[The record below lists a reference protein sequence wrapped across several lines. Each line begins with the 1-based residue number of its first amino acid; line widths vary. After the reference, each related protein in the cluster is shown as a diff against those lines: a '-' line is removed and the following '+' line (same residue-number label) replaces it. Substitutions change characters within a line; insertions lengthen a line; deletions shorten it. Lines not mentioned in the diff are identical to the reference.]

1 MIHLGKM
8 RVRDCAGVTR
18 REVLQVGGA
27 SLLGLSLPDLFRAQT
42 LGAMDSAKDI
52 SVILLFL
59 WGGPPHQDTFDLKPA
74 APDSIRGPYRPIAT
88 QVPGI
93 QFGELLPRLAQTNK
107 LFTIVRSA
115 THRETEHPRAAHY
128 MMTGNQ
134 VIRGAEWPNLGAT
147 ISKFVRGRRNPIGS
161 VVVGPRLVDQPITPT
176 GQDGGFLGN
185 GFSPFRVADPLQPL
199 DKIAA
204 LAPETALAPERAAL
218 RERLFYTIDGYQ
230 RHVES
235 SQTQVH
241 DSAYERAFA
250 LATSR
255 EAKRAFDL
263 GLETDKVRDQYGRY
277 AFGQGVLMARRLV
290 EAGVRFVQV
299 NWREHP
305 IREYGFDNHGDN
317 FNKLKQHQAPQIDQ
331 TVTALLTDLR
341 DRGLLSNTLV
351 LMTGEFGRTPKI
363 NASAGRDHWP
373 FCFSYLIAGAS
384 IPGGRVIG
392 ASDQFAA
399 YPADDP
405 VSPENTAASVF
416 RLIGLDLH
424 KLHILK
430 IVDETEGIPHLFS

>member
-1 MIHLGKM
+1 MIRLGDM
-8 RVRDCAGVTR
+8 LARDCAGVTR
-18 REVLQVGGA
+18 REFLQVGGA
-27 SLLGLSLPDLFRAQT
+27 SVLGLSLSDLFRAQA
-42 LGAMDSAKDI
+42 LGAADPGKDVA
-52 SVILLFL
+52 VIFLFL
-59 WGGPPHQDTFDLKPA
+59 WGGPPHQDTFDLKPS
-74 APDSIRGPYRPIAT
+74 APDSIRGPYQPIAT
-88 QVPGI
+88 QTPGI
-93 QFGELLPRLAQTNK
+93 RFGELLPRLAQNNK

-134 VIRGAEWPNLGAT
+134 VIRGAEWPNMGAT
-147 ISKFVRGRRNPIGS
+147 VGKFVRGRRNPLGS
-161 VVVGPRLVDQPITPT
+161 VVVGPRLIDQPITPN

-185 GFSPFRVADPLQPL
+185 GYSPFRVADPLQPL

-204 LAPETALAPERAAL
+204 MSPEQALAPERAAL
-218 RERLFYTIDGYQ
+218 RERLFHTIDEYQ
-230 RHVES
+230 QHVES

-263 GLETDKVRDQYGRY
+263 SLETDRVRDQYGRY
-277 AFGQGVLMARRLV
+277 AFGQGVLMARRLI

-317 FNKLKQHQAPQIDQ
+317 FNKLKGHQAPQIDQ
-331 TVTALLTDLR
+331 TVTALLTDLTS
-341 DRGLLSNTLV
+341 RGLASKTLV

-363 NASAGRDHWP
+363 NAAAGRDHWP
-373 FCFSYLIAGAS
+373 FCFSYLIAGAG

-405 VSPENTAASVF
+405 VSPENTTASVF
-416 RLIGLDLH
+416 RLVGLDL
-424 KLHILK
+424 KRLRELK
-430 IVDETEGIPHLFS
+430 IVDETEGIPHLFG

>member
-1 MIHLGKM
+1 
-8 RVRDCAGVTR
+8 VSR
-18 REVLQVGGA
+18 REFLRVGGT
-27 SLLGLSLPDLFRAQT
+27 SLFGLSLPGLFQAQAE
-42 LGAMDSAKDI
+42 GAADPTNDI
-52 SVILLFL
+52 SCIFLFL
-59 WGGPPHQDTFDLKPA
+59 WGGPPHQDTFDLKPS
-74 APDSIRGPYRPIAT
+74 APDGIRGPYQPIAT
-88 QVPGI
+88 RVPGI
-93 QFGELLPRLAQTNK
+93 RFGELLPRLAASNQR
-107 LFTIVRSA
+107 FTIIRSA

-134 VIRGAEWPNLGAT
+134 VIRGSEWPNMGATVSKFARGRKNALGA
-147 ISKFVRGRRNPIGS
+147 
-161 VVVGPRLVDQPITPT
+161 VVVGPRMVDQPITPT

-199 DKIAA
+199 DKIATLSPA
-204 LAPETALAPERAAL
+204 EPLAPVRAEL
-218 RERLFYTIDGYQ
+218 RERLLHSIEDYQ
-230 RHVES
+230 RHIES

-263 GLETDKVRDQYGRY
+263 GLEPEAVRDRYGRY

-317 FNKLKQHQAPQIDQ
+317 FNKLKHHQAPQIDQ
-331 TVTALLTDLR
+331 TVTALLADLEA
-341 DRGLLSNTLV
+341 RGRLGKTLV
-351 LMTGEFGRTPKI
+351 LMTGEFGRTPRI
-363 NASAGRDHWP
+363 NPAAGRDHWP
-373 FCFSYLIAGAS
+373 FCFSYLIAGAG

-399 YPADDP
+399 YPADEP
-405 VSPENTAASVF
+405 VSPENTTASVF
-416 RLIGLDLH
+416 RLVGLDLK
-424 KLHILK
+424 KLHALK
-430 IVDETEGIPHLFS
+430 IVDETEGIPHLFG